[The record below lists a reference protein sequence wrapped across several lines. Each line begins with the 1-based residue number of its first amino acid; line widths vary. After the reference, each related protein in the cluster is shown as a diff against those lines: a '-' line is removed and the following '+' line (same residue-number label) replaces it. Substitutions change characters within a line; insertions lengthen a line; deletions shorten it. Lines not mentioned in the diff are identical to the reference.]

1 MDSKTTFKSQYYNQV
16 WRMKEKKISVV
27 LFSHSVLISLA
38 YCPFPLSFPSLS
50 FYTPEKINKIQRKNE
65 LEVMAH
71 GCNPI
76 TLETEAGGL
85 L

>member
-1 MDSKTTFKSQYYNQV
+1 MENE
-16 WRMKEKKISVV
+16 RKKILCSI
-27 LFSHSVLISLA
+27 FSFSTYILS
-38 YCPFPLSFPSLS
+38 YCPLSLSFPSLS
-50 FYTPEKINKIQRKNE
+50 FYTPEKITKIQRKNE

-71 GCNPI
+71 SYNSI